1 MTVQEGGR
9 GNDHLGKPPSGK
21 SRRRLLLI
29 SLALNLFLISFVA
42 SREAAHYMKRH
53 EQLPGP
59 PPPHEM
65 LYDAARTLSPEGR
78 SAVRSALE
86 ADSVRLR
93 ALHETLIQAHQVAEK
108 IYAADPFDAEAYRQ
122 AITTQLDGGRL
133 LFSEIS
139 QVLLQIGPKLSQAD
153 RELLITHMRG
163 PGGPPPGK

>member
-9 GNDHLGKPPSGK
+9 GNDHLGKAPSGK
-21 SRRRLLLI
+21 SRGKLLLI
-29 SLALNLFLISFVA
+29 SLALNLFLLSFVA

-65 LYDAARTLSPEGR
+65 LYDAARALSSEGR
-78 SAVRSALE
+78 ATVRSALE

-93 ALHETLIQAHQVAEK
+93 ALHESLMQAHQAAEK
-108 IYAADPFDAEAYRQ
+108 LYAADPFDADAYRQ
-122 AITTQLDGGRL
+122 AITAQLDGGRQ

-139 QVLLQIGPKLSQAD
+139 QILVQIGPKLSQAD
-153 RELLITHMRG
+153 RAQLITHMRG
-163 PGGPPPGK
+163 PGAAPPPK